1 MDQKGI
7 ATADLLFATLIAIVI
22 MGSMVSTIN
31 NEMNKS
37 QSGDLGT
44 IRVVGEKVA
53 QTVNTVYTNGNGY
66 NMNLTLTN
74 VTNVSNYTIG
84 VDNSG
89 VSVYYSG
96 KVIKINT
103 IPNSN
108 VSSINLTQGKMY
120 SVKNNNGTITFTLI

>member
-22 MGSMVSTIN
+22 MGSLVSSIN

-44 IRVVGEKVA
+44 IRVIGEKVA
-53 QTVNTVYTNGNGY
+53 QTVNVVYTNGNGY

-74 VTNVSNYTIG
+74 VTNSSNYTIS
-84 VDNSG
+84 VNNSG
-89 VSVYYSG
+89 VAVNYNG
-96 KVIKINT
+96 KTININT
-103 IPNSN
+103 IPKTN
-108 VSSINLTQGKMY
+108 VTSANLTQGKRY
-120 SVKNNNGTITFTLI
+120 LVKNVNGTISFTMI

>member
-1 MDQKGI
+1 MSMDQKGI

-84 VDNSG
+84 VDNSE
-89 VSVYYSG
+89 V
-96 KVIKINT
+96 
-103 IPNSN
+103 
-108 VSSINLTQGKMY
+108 
-120 SVKNNNGTITFTLI
+120 